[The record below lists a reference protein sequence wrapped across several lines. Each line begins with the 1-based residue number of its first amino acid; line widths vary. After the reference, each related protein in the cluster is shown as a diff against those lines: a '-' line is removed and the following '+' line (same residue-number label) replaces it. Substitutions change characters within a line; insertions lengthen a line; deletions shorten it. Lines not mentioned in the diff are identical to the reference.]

1 MSLKQEIINFAKTI
15 GLDKVGFTTAEP
27 FLKEKEILLEKKANN
42 LISPFEEQ
50 DIDLRCNPER
60 LLPGVKTIIC
70 FAISY
75 LIYPYC
81 PSETDPGQDDG
92 RPRGKI
98 SRYAYVNDYHFVL
111 SEKLKEVVAYISEKE
126 RARFKI
132 MIDTGELI
140 EKAAAQRAGLGWIG
154 QNTCL
159 FTQEFGSWVFLG
171 EILTDIELEPDSPK
185 ENRCSGCG
193 RCVKACPTGALMAP
207 FKINPYRCLSY
218 ITQKR
223 GLIPRE
229 FMRPLGNRI
238 FGCDTC
244 QEACPNNKNV
254 IIPNHREFISG
265 DLLETDL
272 LKLVTISKSDF
283 NRVFKNR
290 AAGWRGRN
298 VIRRNAVCALGN
310 NQHTYSK
317 NVFQTLTKDS
327 SEIVREQAR
336 LSLRS

>member
-171 EILTDIELEPDSPK
+171 EILTDIELEQTAQGK
-185 ENRCSGCG
+185 QMLRMM
-193 RCVKACPTGALMAP
+193 CVKACP
-207 FKINPYRCLSY
+207 K
-218 ITQKR
+218 
-223 GLIPRE
+223 E
-229 FMRPLGNRI
+229 
-238 FGCDTC
+238 
-244 QEACPNNKNV
+244 
-254 IIPNHREFISG
+254 H
-265 DLLETDL
+265 
-272 LKLVTISKSDF
+272 
-283 NRVFKNR
+283 
-290 AAGWRGRN
+290 
-298 VIRRNAVCALGN
+298 
-310 NQHTYSK
+310 
-317 NVFQTLTKDS
+317 
-327 SEIVREQAR
+327 
-336 LSLRS
+336 

>member
-111 SEKLKEVVAYISEKE
+111 SEKLKEGCLYFRKE
-126 RARFKI
+126 R
-132 MIDTGELI
+132 LI
-140 EKAAAQRAGLGWIG
+140 
-154 QNTCL
+154 
-159 FTQEFGSWVFLG
+159 
-171 EILTDIELEPDSPK
+171 
-185 ENRCSGCG
+185 
-193 RCVKACPTGALMAP
+193 
-207 FKINPYRCLSY
+207 
-218 ITQKR
+218 
-223 GLIPRE
+223 
-229 FMRPLGNRI
+229 
-238 FGCDTC
+238 
-244 QEACPNNKNV
+244 
-254 IIPNHREFISG
+254 
-265 DLLETDL
+265 
-272 LKLVTISKSDF
+272 
-283 NRVFKNR
+283 
-290 AAGWRGRN
+290 
-298 VIRRNAVCALGN
+298 
-310 NQHTYSK
+310 
-317 NVFQTLTKDS
+317 
-327 SEIVREQAR
+327 
-336 LSLRS
+336 